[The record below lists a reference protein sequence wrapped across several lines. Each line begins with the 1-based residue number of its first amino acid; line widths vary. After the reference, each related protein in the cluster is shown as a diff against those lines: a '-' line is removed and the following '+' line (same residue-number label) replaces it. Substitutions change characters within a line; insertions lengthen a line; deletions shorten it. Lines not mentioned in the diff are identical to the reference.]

1 MIIETLIFAF
11 FSVSVFY
18 LLVLSIGGKIVTPNP
33 VPKSSLVNRICYLVP
48 CYKEDGIII
57 HVVEQ
62 LLKRI
67 NYPKDSFQ
75 IVIIADSFKK
85 ETLTQLAQ
93 YPIKVI
99 DAKLEQS
106 SKANSV
112 NYALQR
118 IEEPFDIVLV
128 SDADN
133 VPEPNF
139 LYKIN
144 DAFNAGHK
152 VIQAQRVAKNS
163 NTSYAVLDGISEI
176 INNHLFRKGA
186 NAVGLSASIIG
197 SGLAVDFNLYKE
209 QMARIFTVDEDRPLQ
224 LNLFELGYKIKYL
237 EGALIFDEKVSNAEA
252 FKKQRGRWISSQL
265 FYTKM
270 YFAKGW
276 KMLAK
281 GNFDYFNLAVIHN
294 VVPPRSLMIFF
305 LLFFALL
312 FSVIPSTLTFFW
324 WALFGVFIFTLL
336 LALPAKIFTKQFFL
350 AVLYLPQAIFKI
362 IQSVFQRKK
371 NQGENNIHT
380 EHTHVEVENHLY
392 SD

>member
-1 MIIETLIFAF
+1 M
-11 FSVSVFY
+11 
-18 LLVLSIGGKIVTPNP
+18 
-33 VPKSSLVNRICYLVP
+33 
-48 CYKEDGIII
+48 
-57 HVVEQ
+57 EQ
-62 LLKRI
+62 LLRKI
-67 NYPKDSFQ
+67 NYPKDSYE
-75 IVIIADSFKK
+75 IVIIADSFKN
-85 ETLTQLAQ
+85 ETLVKLSK
-93 YPIKVI
+93 YPINVI

-118 IEEPFDIVLV
+118 IQEPFHIVLV

-133 VPEPNF
+133 VPEANF

-144 DAFNAGHK
+144 DAFNAGYK
-152 VIQAQRVAKNS
+152 VIQGQRVAKNS

-186 NAVGLSASIIG
+186 NAIGLSASIIG
-197 SGLAVDFNLYKE
+197 SGLAMDFNLYKE

-224 LNLFELGYKIKYL
+224 LNLFELGYRIKYL

-265 FYTKM
+265 FYTKL
-270 YFAKGW
+270 YFVKGW

-281 GNFDYFNLAVIHN
+281 GNVDYFNLAVIHN

-305 LLFFALL
+305 LLFFAIL
-312 FSVIPSTLTFFW
+312 FSFLSSVLALSW
-324 WALFGVFIFTLL
+324 WILFAVFAFTLL
-336 LALPAKIFTKQFFL
+336 LALPSKIFTKQFFF
-350 AVLYLPQAIFKI
+350 AILYLPQAIFKI

-371 NQGENNIHT
+371 SQADNNIHT
-380 EHTHVEVENHLY
+380 EHTHVEVENHLF
-392 SD
+392 SEKDSH